1 MTKFVPQF
9 HDVNIVHF
17 IYIVDTLT
25 INVNNLLISLP
36 VYIHSY
42 MNTFIYICVLR
53 SYVSCECH
61 SKFLYPEKGLS
72 LQHPERNVEDPIKCI
87 HSPEKVCSHANI
99 LFCFVKK

>member
-42 MNTFIYICVLR
+42 MNTFIYICT
-53 SYVSCECH
+53 YVH
-61 SKFLYPEKGLS
+61 M
-72 LQHPERNVEDPIKCI
+72 CI
-87 HSPEKVCSHANI
+87 TFICQ
-99 LFCFVKK
+99 L